1 MVWTKLP
8 KYLVVISTPLLLEI
22 VSLPGVLT
30 TARAQTKTPTQTLST
45 PGSKQVIFQP
55 RSDQPAPKTTVGGG
69 RRSDGKCAQ
78 DRNASEESAESNTPD
93 RLLTPLVRSPLTDSQ
108 LTVSARPTFLVY
120 VPQTSAQALEL
131 KLEDGQGK
139 GIYQRRIKLTGTP
152 GIVSMSLPAAAPEL
166 EVGKNY
172 KWLVS
177 VVCQSGS
184 PEDLFV
190 EGSVRRIQPD
200 STLSQ
205 VDKVEPLEQVAL
217 YAKSGVWYEAVA
229 NLAALRKAHPN
240 DSQVTF
246 AWENLLKDAGLG
258 AIANAPLKN

>member
-1 MVWTKLP
+1 MVWTKFFR
-8 KYLVVISTPLLLEI
+8 YFVVLSAPLMLELIITP
-22 VSLPGVLT
+22 GFLT
-30 TARAQTKTPTQTLST
+30 TARAQTKTPTQTLSV
-45 PGSKQVIFQP
+45 PSSKQVIFQP

-69 RRSDGKCAQ
+69 RRNDGKCAQ
-78 DRNASEESAESNTPD
+78 DRNASQDYAESNTAD
-93 RLLTPLVRSPLTDSQ
+93 RLMTPLVRSPLTDSQ
-108 LTVSARPTFLVY
+108 LTVSARPTFMVY

-139 GIYQRRIKLTGTP
+139 GIYQTRINLTGTP

-166 EVGKNY
+166 EVGENY

-177 VVCQSGS
+177 VVCQSGE

-205 VDKVEPLEQVAL
+205 VDKVEPLERVAL
-217 YAKSGVWYEAVA
+217 YAKSGVWYEALA
-229 NLAALRKAHPN
+229 NLAALRKAQPN
-240 DSQVTF
+240 DSQVAS

>member
-8 KYLVVISTPLLLEI
+8 KYFVVIFTPVLLE
-22 VSLPGVLT
+22 VVTLPGFLT
-30 TARAQTKTPTQTLST
+30 TARAQTKTPTQTLSA
-45 PGSKQVIFQP
+45 PNAKQVIFQP

-78 DRNASEESAESNTPD
+78 DRNASEESAQSNTPD
-93 RLLTPLVRSPLTDSQ
+93 RLVTPLVRSDSQ
-108 LTVSARPTFLVY
+108 VTVLARPTFLVY

-139 GIYQRRIKLTGTP
+139 GIYHTRINLTGTP

-166 EVGKNY
+166 EVGKDY

-177 VVCQSGS
+177 VVCQSGA
-184 PEDLFV
+184 PDDLFV

-205 VDKVEPLEQVAL
+205 VDKVEPLEQAAL

-229 NLAALRKAHPN
+229 NLAALRKAQPN
-240 DSQVTF
+240 DSQVAS

-258 AIANAPLKN
+258 AIANAPLMK